1 MLCVTTVASTHP
13 FRKCALLSDGSRLT
27 ALVASSAASSQFCS
41 LRWAWARAVSKPASW
56 GLAVMA
62 CVV

>member
-1 MLCVTTVASTHP
+1 MRCHRVLDAHP
-13 FRKCALLSDGSRLT
+13 FRKCALLRFGSRLT
-27 ALVASSAASSQFCS
+27 ALVASSAASSQFSS

>member
-1 MLCVTTVASTHP
+1 MQHHSVVDAHP
-13 FRKCALLSDGSRLT
+13 FRKCALLSDGSTLT
-27 ALVASSAASSQFCS
+27 ALVASSAASNQFSS

-62 CVV
+62 CVE